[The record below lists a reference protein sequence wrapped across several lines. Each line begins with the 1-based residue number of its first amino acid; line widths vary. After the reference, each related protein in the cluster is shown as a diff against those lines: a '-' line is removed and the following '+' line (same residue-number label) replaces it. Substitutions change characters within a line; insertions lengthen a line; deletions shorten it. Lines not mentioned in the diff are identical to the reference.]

1 MAVNVGTAVAYL
13 DLNMTAFNSGLQQ
26 AQTAL
31 QTFQSQTATSAQKM
45 MATGGVIANVG
56 QNLTRNVTV
65 PLVSLGESSIQVAR
79 DFESAFAG
87 VKKTI
92 DESRFNEYSLTW
104 DDLAEGIKQ
113 IAYETGISAE
123 EIAGVMEIAGQLGV
137 ELGDQGK
144 GIIEFTRQMAL
155 MGVTTDMAA
164 SDAALNLARFMN
176 ITNLTT
182 DDVGN
187 LTASIVDLGNNYA
200 TQEAEI
206 VNMSMRLATAG
217 SAIGMSAQDILALST
232 AMSSAGIKAEAGG
245 SSLSSI
251 ISKLEARVR
260 RYESVMNGTFDGTEK
275 EMQGVMESMEAIA
288 KVSGVSAEEFYKV
301 WTTQP
306 VEGLKL
312 LTKGM
317 AEAEERGDN
326 MILQLDELGFSQI
339 RQSNALRA
347 LAISFENMSGALDT
361 SNKAWSEATA
371 MEIEA
376 EKRFETLDSRLN
388 MLNERWKEVKREIAE
403 TLIPI
408 LEKLMDAISKL
419 IAWWNDL
426 DDSQKKM
433 IVTIGIVVAAIPPL
447 ITVLGTLISTIGLIK
462 GLKVV
467 EGIASVTTAAEKANS
482 VFKIGNVIFGDTYSN
497 CNNTAMAVKNLAG
510 SFNLSAETANIG
522 GAAMKNYTG
531 ALQGTTAATEAGTTA
546 TTAAT
551 TAATGL
557 ATMIQ
562 NIFGILGV
570 LGGGLMAVINFFKM
584 WNDGID
590 AVHGSLMV
598 LGIALAAI
606 GAVLLGVPATVAAVV
621 AAVVAIVA
629 GLVLAIH
636 EHWDEVKQ
644 WFSDSME
651 SAKKKVGDFIQGVKN
666 KIAEVKETIS
676 GIGKGIKEGFENA
689 FRTIENIVKEI
700 WEAITGLAKGF
711 IDSILGGIVSII
723 KGLYDKV
730 TDVIDKIKE
739 KIENS
744 VVGKAISA
752 IKGFFDGSHA
762 NGLAY
767 VPFDGYVAQLHK
779 GERVLTADENKAYSS
794 GYGGGNGTTINFY
807 SNEKIDEYTAARE
820 LKRTMHDIKLGLV

>member
-1 MAVNVGTAVAYL
+1 MAIDVGTAVAYL

-26 AQTAL
+26 AQSAM
-31 QTFQSQTATSAQKM
+31 QTFQNQSSSSAQRL
-45 MATGGVIANVG
+45 MATGGLISNIG
-56 QNLTRNVTV
+56 QSLTRNVTV
-65 PLVSLGESSIQVAR
+65 PLVGLGQSSVQVAR

-182 DDVGN
+182 DDVDN
-187 LTASIVDLGNNYA
+187 LTASIVDLGNNFA
-200 TQEAEI
+200 TQEADI

-260 RYESVMNGTFDGTEK
+260 RYESVMKGTFEGTDE
-275 EMQGVMESMEAIA
+275 QAGLIIDDMETIA
-288 KVSGVSAEEFYKV
+288 KVSGVSADQFYQV

-306 VEGLKL
+306 IEGLKL

-326 MILQLDELGFSQI
+326 MILQLDDLGFAQI

-347 LAISFENMSGALDT
+347 LAISFDNMSGAIDT

-408 LEKLMDAISKL
+408 LEKLMDVISNL
-419 IAWWNDL
+419 ISWWNDL
-426 DDSQKKM
+426 DDGQKKI
-433 IVTIGIVVAAIPPL
+433 IVTIGIIVAAIPPL
-447 ITVLGTLISTIGLIK
+447 ISMLGSLITTIGLIK
-462 GLKVV
+462 GLKMAS
-467 EGIASVTTAAEKANS
+467 GIATVASNTEKATS
-482 VFKIGNVIFGDTYSN
+482 IVMKFGDIIQGSVYKN
-497 CNNTAMAVKNLAG
+497 CGNAALAVQNMAGGIDVA
-510 SFNLSAETANIG
+510 AETANIG
-522 GAAMKNYTG
+522 GQ
-531 ALQGTTAATEAGTTA
+531 ALEGYGGKVAQTTA
-546 TTAAT
+546 TTEVAT
-551 TAATGL
+551 TATSGL
-557 ATMIQ
+557 ATVIQ
-562 NIFGILGV
+562 HCIGV
-570 LGGGLMAVINFFKM
+570 LGVIGGAFMTVVNFVEM
-584 WNDGID
+584 WNNGLD
-590 AVHGSLMV
+590 VTHGLLMT
-598 LGIALAAI
+598 LGIALTAI
-606 GAVLLGVPATVAAVV
+606 GAILLGAPAAVTAVIALIVAAV
-621 AAVVAIVA
+621 A
-629 GLVLAIH
+629 GFVLLIK
-636 EHWDEVKQ
+636 EHWEQISATIKNGWEKVKNWGKETVNNLSQQ
-644 WFSDSME
+644 WQKIKDSIH
-651 SAKKKVGDFIQGVKN
+651 DFITSVFNSLEGFIKGVMDKVINPIVDVFKSVAN
-666 KIAEVKETIS
+666 KIT
-676 GIGKGIKEGFENA
+676 
-689 FRTIENIVKEI
+689 EI
-700 WEAITGLAKGF
+700 
-711 IDSILGGIVSII
+711 
-723 KGLYDKV
+723 
-730 TDVIDKIKE
+730 IDKIVQ
-739 KIENS
+739 KIKNS
-744 VVGKAISA
+744 ALGKLVGTIGSY
-752 IKGFFDGSHA
+752 INGSHKD
-762 NGLAY
+762 GLAY
-767 VPFDGYVAQLHK
+767 VPFDGYIAQLHK
-779 GERVLTADENKAYSS
+779 GERVLTAEENERYSTTN
-794 GYGGGNGTTINFY
+794 GAGGTTINFY
-807 SNEKIDEYTAARE
+807 SNERIDEYTAAQE
-820 LKRTMHDIKLGLV
+820 LRRTMKDFELGLV